1 MNFEYNEIT
10 KDKEAIWMLNENIKN
25 LRKARGLS
33 QEALSIKLNVVRQ
46 TVAKWEKGLSVP
58 DAGMLIK
65 IAEALDASVNV
76 LLGEM
81 DGGETEEQDC
91 LKVLSAGLE
100 LLNEQYAKQNERS
113 RKIWRTIFMITLILA
128 SVVLIRYL
136 LFFMMVG
143 GFWGN
148 SSGGSTTVTVIGG
161 GDVPAYIYALGF
173 SITRL
178 LPVLIMLLIEVGSI
192 VGLYHT
198 RKR

>member
-1 MNFEYNEIT
+1 MNFEYNGII
-10 KDKEAIWMLNENIKN
+10 KDKEVVWMLNENIKN

-65 IAEALDASVNV
+65 IAEALDTSVNV
-76 LLGEM
+76 LLGEI
-81 DGGETEEQDC
+81 DGRETEEQDR
-91 LKVLSAGLE
+91 LKVISAGLA

-113 RKIWRTIFMITLILA
+113 RKIWRTIFMMILILA

-136 LFFMMVG
+136 LLFMMVG
-143 GFWGN
+143 GLGEN
-148 SSGGSTTVTVIGG
+148 SSDGSTTVTVIGG
-161 GDVPAYIYALGF
+161 GDVPACIYALGF

>member
-1 MNFEYNEIT
+1 
-10 KDKEAIWMLNENIKN
+10 MLNENIKN